1 MERGYRTKGLC
12 GPRDSG
18 PTSGSPWLHSL
29 MSELSSNEEQKI
41 QENQSKFG
49 SFRDNTKFTQDPSW
63 GLFLTYWAQSFPVK
77 SCRELISPAHKHLSL
92 ILPDPA
98 LVLYFLLSCFILTSD
113 KRRKHVTPKP
123 QASVYFVL
131 LCFCFWLVSEWNS
144 QDKIEDSL

>member
-49 SFRDNTKFTQDPSW
+49 SFRDNTKFTQEPSW

-113 KRRKHVTPKP
+113 KKEETCDP
-123 QASVYFVL
+123 QAPSLCLFCSFML
-131 LCFCFWLVSEWNS
+131 LFLASFRV
-144 QDKIEDSL
+144 K